1 MDVQN
6 DTKRSPMS
14 DEEIVA
20 LYWQRDEN
28 AIRATDAKYRDYL
41 MAIARNIVRDL
52 RDCEECLNDT
62 YLGAWNAI
70 PPKRPTILQAFLAT
84 IMRRTAIDRHRANT
98 RDKRVPTDAIDSFDE
113 LEYVIAGGEQP
124 AKMAEAE
131 HLASLISGYVR
142 ALSKR
147 RKYVFMARS
156 YCGWYYLPCV
166 PNKGKRQHL
175 TPPLCLI
182 SMFQCKICMLS
193 CRLPAYY
200 SAIIVTACVT
210 AAAATVIVP
219 VTCL

>member
-1 MDVQN
+1 MDVRN
-6 DTKRSPMS
+6 DTKLSSMS

-62 YLGAWNAI
+62 YLDAWNAI
-70 PPKRPTILQAFLAT
+70 PPKRPTLLQAFLAT

-113 LEYVIAGGEQP
+113 LEYVIAGGEPP

-131 HLASLISGYVR
+131 HLAALISGYVR
-142 ALSKR
+142 GLSRR
-147 RKYVFMARS
+147 RKYVFMARYFAARS
-156 YCGWYYLPCV
+156 IAEV
-166 PNKGKRQHL
+166 AKA
-175 TPPLCLI
+175 
-182 SMFQCKICMLS
+182 LS
-193 CRLPAYY
+193 C
-200 SAIIVTACVT
+200 SE
-210 AAAATVIVP
+210 ATVNRDIARVRDELRALLRKEGYL
-219 VTCL
+219 C

>member
-113 LEYVIAGGEQP
+113 LEYVIAGGDQP

-142 ALSKR
+142 ALPKR
-147 RKYVFMARS
+147 RKYVFMARYFAARS
-156 YCGWYYLPCV
+156 IAEV
-166 PNKGKRQHL
+166 AK
-175 TPPLCLI
+175 T
-182 SMFQCKICMLS
+182 LS
-193 CRLPAYY
+193 C
-200 SAIIVTACVT
+200 SE
-210 AAAATVIVP
+210 ATVNRDIARIRDELRALLRKEGYL
-219 VTCL
+219 C

>member
-1 MDVQN
+1 MDVRN

-62 YLGAWNAI
+62 YLDAWNAI
-70 PPKRPTILQAFLAT
+70 PPKRPTLLQAFLAT

-98 RDKRVPTDAIDSFDE
+98 REKRVPTDAIDSFDE

-124 AKMAEAE
+124 AKVAEAE
-131 HLASLISGYVR
+131 HLASLISSYVR
-142 ALSKR
+142 ALPKR
-147 RKYVFMARS
+147 RKYVFMARYFAARS
-156 YCGWYYLPCV
+156 IAEV
-166 PNKGKRQHL
+166 AE
-175 TPPLCLI
+175 
-182 SMFQCKICMLS
+182 SLS
-193 CRLPAYY
+193 C
-200 SAIIVTACVT
+200 SE
-210 AAAATVIVP
+210 ATVNRDIARIRDELRALLKKEGYL
-219 VTCL
+219 C

>member
-1 MDVQN
+1 MKIQN
-6 DTKRSPMS
+6 KADAYGMR
-14 DEEIVA
+14 DEDIVA

-28 AIRATDAKYRDYL
+28 AIKQTDIKYGAYL

-70 PPKRPTILQAFLAT
+70 PPQRPTLLQAFLAS

-98 RDKRVPTDAIDSFDE
+98 REKRVPTDAIDSFDE

-142 ALSKR
+142 ALPKR
-147 RKYVFMARS
+147 RKYVFMARYFAARS
-156 YCGWYYLPCV
+156 IAEV
-166 PNKGKRQHL
+166 AE
-175 TPPLCLI
+175 
-182 SMFQCKICMLS
+182 SLS
-193 CRLPAYY
+193 C
-200 SAIIVTACVT
+200 SE
-210 AAAATVIVP
+210 ATVNRDIARIRDELRALLKKEGYL
-219 VTCL
+219 C

>member
-41 MAIARNIVRDL
+41 MAIARNIVHDL

-147 RKYVFMARS
+147 RKYVFMARYFAARS
-156 YCGWYYLPCV
+156 IAEV
-166 PNKGKRQHL
+166 AK
-175 TPPLCLI
+175 T
-182 SMFQCKICMLS
+182 LS
-193 CRLPAYY
+193 C
-200 SAIIVTACVT
+200 SE
-210 AAAATVIVP
+210 ATVNRDIARIRDELRALLRKEGYL
-219 VTCL
+219 C